1 MPSKKPEHQTMI
13 QSNINDT
20 SFAIELDKDGKNGSI
35 NGDRFSW
42 DLLPVSANRFSI
54 LRNNKSFN
62 VIIESRDTETNT
74 LILRINGKKLVV
86 NTKDKMTLL
95 LESMGLNASISKKIN
110 EVKAPMPG
118 LVLRAL
124 VAEGDEVKKGDSLLV
139 LEAMKMEN
147 VIKSPVDAIV
157 SKIPV
162 RQGQAVEKN
171 QVLIQFS

>member
-1 MPSKKPEHQTMI
+1 MI
-13 QSNINDT
+13 QSTIHTNSYT
-20 SFAIELDKDGKNGSI
+20 IEFNQEGKTGVIDGNA
-35 NGDRFSW
+35 FSW
-42 DLLPVSANRFSI
+42 DLLPISANRFSI
-54 LRNNKSFN
+54 IKNNKSFN
-62 VIIESRDTETNT
+62 VIIESRDSETQT
-74 LILRINGKKLVV
+74 LVIRINGKKLQI

-95 LESMGLNASISKKIN
+95 LESMGLNTAVSSKVN

-147 VIKSPVDAIV
+147 VIKSPADAVI
-157 SKIPV
+157 SKISV
-162 RQGQAVEKN
+162 KQGQAVEKN